1 MIRFLRL
8 SFLLQIALSL
18 LILSTLNIVLL
29 ANTGYFENHEWNWD
43 MERLLHFSHLNR
55 LEQGLPI
62 WEIKLQRL
70 PGLFPLYLIS
80 TFIKNIFGDMPDV
93 AVKVSVFASS
103 LFIQFLVVCL
113 ALIVVPVRKTLATFP
128 AIATFLMTIEILLS
142 KLIPSFDSYINA
154 AFRLSWHGDSS
165 LINILLFYI
174 IFTSL
179 DSETAHRKHVKYVLL
194 SALGLIS
201 FLGSLSS
208 SLFVLIAVLPA
219 AAVLALKLSKD
230 QSLSPSSP
238 GNFFNVL
245 AKPQPL
251 VKAILHQP
259 NILIVCI
266 SSLLGLLFLKVLRE
280 GCTPTIIGDS
290 SITRAA
296 ISGLLASGWPLSIPL
311 SSMIL
316 WLFIYVVSLSSHSP
330 LQKSAAAKLFALH
343 MSIPALLFI
352 YTFTSYGDLS
362 VLYRY
367 SGVFAF
373 LMPLAVVVLAI
384 GYCMQPIGFLLL
396 SIFSGSVLLPVF
408 KVLDLKKV
416 AVESVYKNPL
426 HISISKAFSP
436 NGHSNN
442 GKSRRISEVLVTDGV
457 GHIATAPV
465 LEFLSSGSIRFSQ
478 LAGIGDPRLFDQS
491 PEEFVISKSRSKIWN
506 SSLFP
511 GDIRNYEYVVS
522 TKKLMARQID
532 IFGLPRKVSPLWASE
547 SHEYVLLEYTSPSN
561 HGLKTHFA
569 SYLNQH
575 RDAACKSGVSW
586 LEAMYRFA
594 FAK

>member
-1 MIRFLRL
+1 MIRFSRL

-18 LILSTLNIVLL
+18 LIISSLNIVLL
-29 ANTGYFENHEWNWD
+29 ANTGYFENPEWNWD
-43 MERLLHFSHLNR
+43 MERLLPFSHLNR
-55 LEQGLPI
+55 LEQGLPF

-70 PGLFPLYLIS
+70 PALFPLYPIFI
-80 TFIKNIFGDMPDV
+80 FIKNIFGDTPDV
-93 AVKVSVFASS
+93 AVKASVFVSS

-113 ALIVVPVRKTLATFP
+113 ALIVVPVRKALATVP
-128 AIATFLMTIEILLS
+128 AISTFLMTVEILMS
-142 KLIPSFDSYINA
+142 KLIPSYDSYINA
-154 AFRLSWHGDSS
+154 AFRLNWHGDSS
-165 LINILLFYI
+165 LICILLFYV
-174 IFTSL
+174 IFASL
-179 DSETAHRKHVKYVLL
+179 NLEIANRKHVNCFLL

-201 FLGSLSS
+201 FLGSSSS

-219 AAVLALKLSKD
+219 ATVLALKSGKAQLT
-230 QSLSPSSP
+230 LPSSSDK
-238 GNFFNVL
+238 FFKVL
-245 AKPQPL
+245 AKPEAL

-259 NILIVCI
+259 NILVVCI
-266 SSLLGLLFLKVLRE
+266 SSLLGLLLLKVLRE
-280 GCTPTIIGDS
+280 GCSPTIIGDS
-290 SITRAA
+290 LITRAA
-296 ISGLLASGWPLSIPL
+296 ISDLLARGWPLSIPIL
-311 SSMIL
+311 SMIL
-316 WLFIYVVSLSSHSP
+316 WSFIYVASLRAHSP
-330 LQKSAAAKLFALH
+330 LQKSAAANLCAIH

-384 GYCMQPIGFLLL
+384 GYCMRPIGFLLL
-396 SIFSGSVLLPVF
+396 SIFSGSVLLPSF
-408 KVLDLKKV
+408 KVLDVKKV

-426 HISISKAFSP
+426 HISFSKAFSSNRYSD
-436 NGHSNN
+436 NGSL
-442 GKSRRISEVLVTDGV
+442 KRISEVLVTDGV
-457 GHIATAPV
+457 GNFATAPV
-465 LEFLSSGSIRFSQ
+465 LEFLSLGAIRFSQ

-491 PEEFVISKSRSKIWN
+491 PEEFVNAKSRSKIWT
-506 SSLFP
+506 SSLLP
-511 GDIRNYEYVVS
+511 GDIRNYEYVIS

-532 IFGLPRKVSPLWASE
+532 LFGLPREVGPLWASE
-547 SHEYVLLEYTSPSN
+547 SHEYVLLDYTSPSN

-575 RDAACKSGVSW
+575 RDVACERGVSW